1 MSIHAHVCVCIVAS
15 SFNHK
20 LSSPVVFVLY
30 FVIIDN
36 HLIVSVCCGSNC
48 CWVWVQMS
56 TVTMDWNQLESLW
69 NESGVRVQLI
79 YTIKDHR
86 QPSSA

>member
-1 MSIHAHVCVCIVAS
+1 MHMYACALWPLHLTINY
-15 SFNHK
+15 FP
-20 LSSPVVFVLY
+20 LLFLFVLY

-48 CWVWVQMS
+48 YWVWLQMS
-56 TVTMDWNQLESLW
+56 TVTVDWNQLERLW